1 MTRRSPRFIVLLA
14 LLATLVAAC
23 GGGNTGP
30 ILTDPTAIITAALK
44 SSEAAKSVH
53 IEASVDGTVPV
64 ALTPGG
70 AGTEV
75 NLTGTTASVDVDIAN
90 AEAHATFSVPKV
102 LGLAGELIQADG
114 KTYLK
119 TTLTGSKF
127 KVLGADSSLPVDP
140 TNMGGMIDTL
150 GDFLLK
156 PGVDPV
162 KGEDVS
168 CNGGTCYTIVVDL
181 DATELAA
188 LVGTG
193 ASSLPVDVAGA
204 TLKLTLRV
212 EQTLP
217 NHLAGIAIEIGLSD
231 GKSVAADLTFSKW
244 DEPVTITAPPADQ
257 VDAG

>member
-1 MTRRSPRFIVLLA
+1 MTRRSPRPIVLLA

-23 GGGNTGP
+23 GGNTGP

-44 SSEAAKSVH
+44 SAEAAKSVH
-53 IEASVDGTVPV
+53 IEATVDGTVPV
-64 ALTPGG
+64 VLTPGSP
-70 AGTEV
+70 GTEV
-75 NLTGTTASVDVDIAN
+75 NLTGTTASVDADIAKG
-90 AEAHATFSVPKV
+90 EAHATFSVPKV
-102 LGLAGELIQADG
+102 LGLAGELIQAGG

-127 KVLGADSSLPVDP
+127 KVLGAGSSLPVDP
-140 TNMGGMIDTL
+140 TNMKGMIATL

-156 PGVDPV
+156 PGVHPV

-168 CNGGTCYTIVVDL
+168 CNGGTCYTVVVDL
-181 DATELAA
+181 DATALAA
-188 LVGTG
+188 LIGTG

-212 EQTLP
+212 EQSLP
-217 NHLAGIAIEIGLSD
+217 NHLAGIAIEIGLAD

-257 VDAG
+257 VQGG